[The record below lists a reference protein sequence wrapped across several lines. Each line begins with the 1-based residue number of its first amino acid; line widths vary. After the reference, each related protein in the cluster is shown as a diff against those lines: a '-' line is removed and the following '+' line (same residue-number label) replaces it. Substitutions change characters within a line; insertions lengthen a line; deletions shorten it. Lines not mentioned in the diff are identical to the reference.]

1 MVIPMKKSKDYI
13 ENFILF
19 VILLVLIQ
27 TFVEDLAVLLGWSW
41 SVRKV
46 LIFSGF
52 GFDLFFSIEFI
63 TRYFNALRK
72 GRAMKY
78 MLQERGW
85 VDLIASLP
93 LLFLSSGPA
102 VIALLRGTAF
112 LSAAGMLNIL
122 KVVKT
127 VRIARILRLL
137 RLLKVFKKIKFVNSV
152 MAQRHITRIITTVIS
167 SFVISLT
174 VASFVLALVP
184 ANDVEKDFVKKHQI
198 MAQTAERLYESG
210 NRDMLGEFDSYDSVL
225 IMRTVEGTV
234 YTRYNNDFYNT
245 WFGPSDYGYVR
256 SGDLELFYSLKP
268 LYASESSDNLLIFV
282 SILCMLIIL
291 MISYTPHFALT
302 VTDPV
307 NIMLNGMSDPSY
319 NLEVLIPEDQKEDG
333 LYKLARQY
341 NEEYLPMK
349 ARNSD
354 APGQGS
360 GLALKVDD
368 IEDLFK

>member
-1 MVIPMKKSKDYI
+1 MPMKKSKEYI

-19 VILLVLIQ
+19 VILLVLVQ

-41 SVRKV
+41 SIRKA

-52 GFDLFFSIEFI
+52 GFDLFFSIEFLI
-63 TRYFNALRK
+63 RYFQALKK
-72 GRAMKY
+72 GRAVKY

-102 VIALLRGTAF
+102 VIALMQGTAF

-152 MAQRHITRIITTVIS
+152 MAQRHITRVITTVIS
-167 SFVISLT
+167 SFVIALT
-174 VASFVLALVP
+174 VVSFVLALVP
-184 ANDVEKDFVKKHQI
+184 ANNVEKDFVEKHSV
-198 MAQTAERLYESG
+198 MAKTAERLYESG
-210 NRDMLGEFDSYDSVL
+210 NRELLDEFDSYSSVL
-225 IMRTVEGTV
+225 IMKTKEGTV
-234 YTRYNNDFYNT
+234 YTRHSNEFYNT

-268 LYASESSDNLLIFV
+268 LYSSESSDNLLIFV

-333 LYKLARQY
+333 VYKLAKQY

-349 ARNSD
+349 ARNND
-354 APGQGS
+354 TPGQGS
-360 GLALKVDD
+360 GLALKMDD

>member
-1 MVIPMKKSKDYI
+1 MKKSKDLI

-41 SVRKV
+41 SVRKA

-63 TRYFNALRK
+63 TRYFNSLRK
-72 GRAMKY
+72 GKALKY

-93 LLFLSSGPA
+93 LLFLSSGPG
-102 VIALLRGTAF
+102 VIALLQGTAF
-112 LSAAGMLNIL
+112 MSAAGMLNIL

-152 MAQRHITRIITTVIS
+152 MAQRHLTRIITTVIS
-167 SFVISLT
+167 SFVIALT
-174 VASFVLALVP
+174 AASFILAFVP
-184 ANDVEKDFVKKHQI
+184 VSDIEQDFVEKHSV
-198 MAQTAERLYESG
+198 MAATAERLYENGNSG
-210 NRDMLGEFDSYDSVL
+210 LLKEFDAYSSVL
-225 IMRTVEGTV
+225 IMRTSEGTV
-234 YTRYNNDFYNT
+234 YSRYDNDFYT
-245 WFGPSDYGYVR
+245 QWFGPSDYGYVR

-268 LYASESSDNLLIFV
+268 LYATESKNNLLIFV
-282 SILCMLIIL
+282 AILSMLIIL
-291 MISYTPHFALT
+291 MVAYTPHFALT

-307 NIMLNGMSDPSY
+307 NIMVNGMSDSSY
-319 NLEVLIPEDQKEDG
+319 NLEVLIPENLQEDG
-333 LYKLARQY
+333 IYKLARQY

-349 ARNSD
+349 ARNND
-354 APGQGS
+354 APGQGG
-360 GLALKVDD
+360 GLALKVDN